1 VEEYLELREQGYGRR
16 SAGKMLIE
24 KGVSVNY
31 FYFLDK
37 TFKKAVAR
45 AKSIFKDVGDSRL
58 PEIDWIKEV
67 TGKEGHP
74 ILDLNQFCLE
84 HGVNAVCFSRI
95 TILIFRIKK
104 AGKVLSHNPGSFYEK
119 KVVIDSS

>member
-1 VEEYLELREQGYGRR
+1 VEEYLELREQGVGRHR
-16 SAGKMLIE
+16 AGELLLE
-24 KGVSVNY
+24 KGVSENY

-37 TFKKAVAR
+37 TFKKAVSR
-45 AKSIFKDVGDSRL
+45 AKVIFEGIGDSRL
-58 PEIDWIKEV
+58 PDIAWIKEV
-67 TGKEGHP
+67 TGKEDHP
-74 ILDLNQFCLE
+74 ILDMNQFCLE

-104 AGKVLSHNPGSFYEK
+104 AGKVVSHNPGSFYEK